1 MIVTSSA
8 YFTPAFNTAIFD
20 GAIRIYFAQHQEPV
34 ALSLYFR
41 LREILGER
49 RPKSSQNV
57 FIMIYPASELYSQFF
72 LQGVRTDGRGSV
84 ESRDGF
90 SISSMGEHMIIGVSG
105 GALGA
110 NTDRMLTEIALVI
123 KSSMHSVV

>member
-1 MIVTSSA
+1 
-8 YFTPAFNTAIFD
+8 
-20 GAIRIYFAQHQEPV
+20 
-34 ALSLYFR
+34 
-41 LREILGER
+41 
-49 RPKSSQNV
+49 
-57 FIMIYPASELYSQFF
+57 MIYPASELYSQFF